1 MVATV
6 TCYGLRRVQYLSC
19 FWGLLGLFCGAAVLT
34 EGALAAPIAVV
45 ETLEARR
52 AYLNVV
58 GRARVTHWQAEGTRK
73 GVVVRVFGFNAVPRK
88 DCDNSREEKEVNLGG
103 IARTAWEMGFDVY
116 FVSWCDGGAYIQRN
130 AFVLMRLLEDIRA
143 AGLGPSEKV
152 VVRGSSMG
160 GLVSRYTLARMETE
174 GNPHEVDLFITFDS
188 PHRGAYIPL
197 AVQYT
202 GQYFRDLTP
211 LASIVGFD
219 LDKPELRAADVPAA
233 RQMLLLHHD
242 QPRGSTPHDDFN
254 RFFDELRSQYGDY
267 PNAVCMRTVA
277 IANGSGGGRVDRR
290 PGNLNRN

>member
-1 MVATV
+1 M
-6 TCYGLRRVQYLSC
+6 
-19 FWGLLGLFCGAAVLT
+19 
-34 EGALAAPIAVV
+34 AVV

-52 AYLNVV
+52 PYLDKL
-58 GRARVTHWQAEGTRK
+58 GSARVTYWKAEGTRN
-73 GVVVRVFGFNAVPRK
+73 GVFVRTRGFNSVPRT
-88 DCDNSREEKEVNLGG
+88 DCDDPREEKELDFGG
-103 IARTAWEMGFDVY
+103 IVRTAWEMGFDY
-116 FVSWCDGGAYIQRN
+116 YSVSWCNGGDYIQRN

-152 VVRGSSMG
+152 VVQGSSMG

-242 QPRGSTPHDDFN
+242 QPRGSAPHDDFN
-254 RFFDELRSQYGDY
+254 RFFLELSSQYGDY
-267 PNAVCMRTVA
+267 PNADGMRTVA
-277 IANGSGGGRVDRR
+277 IANGSGRGRVLRIGEPTR
-290 PGNLNRN
+290 LYLPFTLLPLNRYRSHP